1 MSTSVVGLMLPGI
14 AETPLS
20 AVMVDCAYAGT
31 LQTNS
36 NATTLLKAKTRPA
49 FRGIDMPPFSIE
61 LSSELRGT
69 TKLGRL
75 KLCDRG
81 ALRQGM
87 TLRGVHGL
95 RLAKGSSGSTR
106 PPTNKKP

>member
-49 FRGIDMPPFSIE
+49 FRGIDMPPFSIDAIFRKRME
-61 LSSELRGT
+61 R
-69 TKLGRL
+69 R
-75 KLCDRG
+75 
-81 ALRQGM
+81 
-87 TLRGVHGL
+87 TLRSHAL
-95 RLAKGSSGSTR
+95 GSSSAQETVAR
-106 PPTNKKP
+106 FWARRRVVD

>member
-1 MSTSVVGLMLPGI
+1 MSTSVVGLMLPAI
-14 AETPLS
+14 TEKPLS

-36 NATTLLKAKTRPA
+36 NATTLLKANTRPA

-69 TKLGRL
+69 TKTGLFEA
-75 KLCDRG
+75 CDCG

-87 TLRGVHGL
+87 TLRGVPAVNML
-95 RLAKGSSGSTR
+95 RFDCQ
-106 PPTNKKP
+106 